1 MATIDIELP
10 DELQQALTPPPCS
23 VLQLPQ
29 PAAPTLTLPIGAS
42 FQGIADFTRG
52 IPTECSMNISLML
65 QVAPMMAS
73 MECLL
78 KVLGFVGAVVSALQ
92 SVTNPT
98 QIIGAFGKI
107 VSAGLAMQDC
117 INIAIPGWLSTICFV
132 KGLLELVASLI
143 LCTVTQLESV
153 LAMMSGFQVQLA
165 AAQAAG
171 NSDLIA
177 QITCAQ
183 ENASTAAAGT
193 MQGLQPVMAL
203 LAIASP
209 FLTIAQISLNVNIPA
224 AVDPTDLQA
233 MQTMLQTLATVAK
246 TIKSVADALQC

>member
-1 MATIDIELP
+1 
-10 DELQQALTPPPCS
+10 
-23 VLQLPQ
+23 
-29 PAAPTLTLPIGAS
+29 
-42 FQGIADFTRG
+42 
-52 IPTECSMNISLML
+52 MNISLML

-78 KVLGFVGAVVSALQ
+78 KVLGFIGSVVSALQ
-92 SVTNPT
+92 SVSNPP
-98 QIIGAFGKI
+98 QIIPAFGKI
-107 VSAGLAMQDC
+107 ISAGLAMQDC
-117 INIAIPGWLSTICFV
+117 VNIAIPGFISTICFV

-143 LCTVTQLESV
+143 LCTVSQLESV
-153 LAMMSGFQVQLA
+153 LAMMSGLQIQLT

-171 NSDLIA
+171 NTDLIA
-177 QITCAQ
+177 QLTCAQ

-209 FLTIAQISLNVNIPA
+209 FLQIAQISLNVSVPS

-233 MQTMLQTLATVAK
+233 MQTMLQTLGTVAQ
-246 TIKSVADALQC
+246 TIKTVADALQC